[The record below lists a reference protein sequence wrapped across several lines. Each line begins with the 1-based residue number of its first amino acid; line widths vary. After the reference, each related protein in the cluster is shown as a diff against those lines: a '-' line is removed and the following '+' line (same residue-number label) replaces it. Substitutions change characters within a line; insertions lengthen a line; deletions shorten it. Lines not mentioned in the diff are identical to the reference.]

1 MGFHG
6 NPCRVSSLVRHLQKL
21 IFDKNIG
28 LVTAWKNADALQ
40 QMEELSH
47 VLKWARLSTAVT
59 DAWHR

>member
-1 MGFHG
+1 
-6 NPCRVSSLVRHLQKL
+6 L